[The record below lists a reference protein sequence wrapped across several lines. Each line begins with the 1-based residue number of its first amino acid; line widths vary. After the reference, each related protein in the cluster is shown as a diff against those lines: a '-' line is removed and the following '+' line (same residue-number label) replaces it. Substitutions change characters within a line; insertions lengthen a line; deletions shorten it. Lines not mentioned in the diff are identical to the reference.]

1 MFDRQHRAN
10 RMVVS
15 VETVAWL
22 SGMEVILAS
31 SGPCKDTRVDISL
44 SKARLVAHEAQR
56 SAAEDWIE
64 YGQRQT

>member
-1 MFDRQHRAN
+1 
-10 RMVVS
+10 
-15 VETVAWL
+15 
-22 SGMEVILAS
+22 MEIILAS
-31 SGPCKDTRVDISL
+31 SGPCKDTRVDVSL